1 MDSRG
6 LQLMRLII
14 TQSWR
19 LFTEWK
25 LPVVNF
31 TPASLLFFITLF
43 PMIVALLK
51 SILTLTLDSM
61 VNFKP
66 SNGDTGINH
75 VFSRSNGGKWDSFHG
90 RYM

>member
-1 MDSRG
+1 MDNRG
-6 LQLMRLII
+6 IQLMHLII

-25 LPVVNF
+25 LPFTNF
-31 TPASLLFFITLF
+31 TPASLFFFMLLF

-61 VNFKP
+61 IHFRPDNSF
-66 SNGDTGINH
+66 NGNRYH
-75 VFSRSNGGKWDSFHG
+75 YENGVMKWGK
-90 RYM
+90 